1 MIMMVSIKAPTLSAC
16 RRVIILTYLL
26 LNSFATLA
34 ATLTISLDN
43 PPESGTIEFQLYDS
57 ANAFGALRN
66 PAKSVRYNVN
76 DNVPYLI
83 DDLPPGEYAL
93 LVYFDEN
100 DNKRI
105 DKNFIGIP
113 VEPIGFSNRYA
124 PKAPPSFS
132 RAAFVIEEDQTRH
145 FDVELYQA
153 LGKLG
158 RLGVGVGV
166 IARTSPYREYNG
178 GVYQPIPAI
187 TYTGERLQ
195 VYGPRI
201 QFGIAGSGKLRLA
214 LTGQYRIGVYKE
226 EDSPFLAGMG
236 DREDTFLAGLA
247 VQAEL
252 PGVIDL
258 ELAYEHDVLDR
269 IGGGVAGLR
278 VSKGLQSGIFRFTPQ
293 LSVNYLSSE
302 IANHDFGV
310 PTDKAT
316 PARPAY
322 ELDSTTSVEAGV
334 GLFIEI
340 TREWLFVMDVNF
352 EKFSDEVVN
361 SPIVDEDYVVK
372 GFAALNYVF

>member
-1 MIMMVSIKAPTLSAC
+1 MVLIKALTRSAYGS
-16 RRVIILTYLL
+16 VIISTYLL
-26 LNSFATLA
+26 MNSFPTIA

-66 PAKSVRYNVN
+66 PVKSVRYNVN
-76 DNVPYLI
+76 DSAPYII
-83 DDLPPGEYAL
+83 DNLPPGEYAL
-93 LVYFDEN
+93 LVYHDEN
-100 DNKRI
+100 DNERI
-105 DKNFIGIP
+105 DKNFVGIP

-145 FDVELYQA
+145 FDVELYQP

-258 ELAYEHDVLDR
+258 QLAYEHDVLDR

-293 LSVNYLSSE
+293 LGVNYLSSE
-302 IANHDFGV
+302 IANYDFGV
-310 PTDKAT
+310 PADKAT
-316 PARPAY
+316 AARPAY

-334 GLFIEI
+334 GIFIEI
-340 TREWLFVMDVNF
+340 TREWLFVMDVNI
-352 EKFSDEVVN
+352 EKFSDEVIN
-361 SPIVDEDYVVK
+361 SPIVDQDYVIK
-372 GFAALNYVF
+372 GFAAINYVF

>member
-1 MIMMVSIKAPTLSAC
+1 MIIMVFIRAITLSAC
-16 RRVIILTYLL
+16 GRIIISTYLL
-26 LNSFATLA
+26 LNSFPTIA

-66 PAKSVRYNVN
+66 PVKSVRYNVN
-76 DNVPYLI
+76 DNAPYII
-83 DDLPPGEYAL
+83 DKLPPGEYAL
-93 LVYFDEN
+93 LVFHDEN

-132 RAAFVIEEDQTRH
+132 RAAFVIEEEQTRH
-145 FDVELYQA
+145 FDVELYLP

-178 GVYQPIPAI
+178 GVYQFIPAI

-195 VYGPRI
+195 VFGPRI

-214 LTGQYRIGVYKE
+214 LTGEYRIGVYKE

-247 VQAEL
+247 IQAEL
-252 PGVIDL
+252 PGVVDL
-258 ELAYEHDVLDR
+258 ELGYQHDVLDR
-269 IGGGVAGLR
+269 IGGGTAGLR
-278 VSKGLQSGIFRFTPQ
+278 ISKGLQSGIFRLTPQ
-293 LSVNYLSSE
+293 LGVNYLSSE
-302 IANHDFGV
+302 IANYDFGV

-316 PARPAY
+316 VARPAY

-340 TREWLFVMDVNF
+340 TREWLFVMDVNL
-352 EKFSDEVVN
+352 EKFSDEVIN
-361 SPIVDEDYVVK
+361 SPIVDQDYVIK
-372 GFAALNYVF
+372 GFAAINYVF

>member
-1 MIMMVSIKAPTLSAC
+1 MIMMLFIRVRALSGC
-16 RRVIILTYLL
+16 GRILLSTYLL
-26 LNSFATLA
+26 LSSFPTIA

-66 PAKSVRYNVN
+66 PAKTVRYNVN
-76 DNVPYLI
+76 GRDPYVI
-83 DDLPPGEYAL
+83 DKLPPGEYAL
-93 LVYFDEN
+93 LVYYDEN

-132 RAAFVIEEDQTRH
+132 RAAFVIKEEQTRH
-145 FDVELYQA
+145 FDVELYMP

-178 GVYQPIPAI
+178 GVYQFIPAI

-195 VYGPRI
+195 IFGPRI

-214 LTGQYRIGVYKE
+214 LTGEYRIGVYKE
-226 EDSPFLAGMG
+226 EDSPFLAGLG
-236 DREDTFLAGLA
+236 DRENTFLAGLA
-247 VQAEL
+247 IQAEL
-252 PGVIDL
+252 PGVVDL
-258 ELAYEHDVLDR
+258 ELGYQHDVLDR
-269 IGGGVAGLR
+269 IGGGTAGLR
-278 VSKGLQSGIFRFTPQ
+278 IGKGLQSGIFRFTPQ
-293 LSVNYLSSE
+293 LGFNYLSKE
-302 IANHDFGV
+302 MANYDFGV
-310 PTDKAT
+310 PADKAT
-316 PARPAY
+316 VVRPAY

-340 TREWLFVMDVNF
+340 TREWLFVMDVNI
-352 EKFSDEVVN
+352 EKFSDEIVN
-361 SPIVDEDYVVK
+361 SPIVDQDYVIK
-372 GFAALNYVF
+372 GFAAINYVF

>member
-1 MIMMVSIKAPTLSAC
+1 MQ
-16 RRVIILTYLL
+16 II
-26 LNSFATLA
+26 A

-43 PPESGTIEFQLYDS
+43 PPESGTIGFQLYDS
-57 ANAFGALRN
+57 ANAFGALRD
-66 PAKSVRYNVN
+66 PVKSVRYEVN
-76 DNVPYLI
+76 GNDPYIIDN
-83 DDLPPGEYAL
+83 LPPGEYAL
-93 LVYFDEN
+93 LVYHDEN

-132 RAAFVIEEDQTRH
+132 RAAFVIEESQTRR
-145 FDVELYQA
+145 FDVELYLP

-158 RLGVGVGV
+158 RLGAGVGV

-178 GVYQPIPAI
+178 GVYQFIPAI

-195 VYGPRI
+195 VFGPRI
-201 QFGIAGSGKLRLA
+201 QYGIAGSGKLRLA
-214 LTGQYRIGVYKE
+214 LAGQYRIGVYKE
-226 EDSPFLAGMG
+226 EDSPFLTGMG

-269 IGGGVAGLR
+269 IGGGVARLS
-278 VSKGLQSGIFRFTPQ
+278 VSKGLQSGIFRFQPK
-293 LSVNYLSSE
+293 LGVNYLNSE

-310 PTDKAT
+310 PADKAT
-316 PARPAY
+316 AARPAY
-322 ELDSTTSVEAGV
+322 EPGSTTSVEAGV

-340 TREWLFVMDVNF
+340 TREWLFVMDANI
-352 EKFSDEVVN
+352 EKFSDEVTN
-361 SPIVDEDYVVK
+361 SPIVDQDYVIK
-372 GFAALNYVF
+372 GFAAINYVF

>member
-1 MIMMVSIKAPTLSAC
+1 MMVFIRARAVSAC
-16 RRVIILTYLL
+16 SRFIVSTCLL
-26 LNSFATLA
+26 LSSIPAIA

-43 PPESGTIEFQLYDS
+43 PPQSGTIEFQLYDS
-57 ANAFGALRN
+57 ASAFGALRN
-66 PAKSVRYNVN
+66 PVKTVRYNVN
-76 DNVPYLI
+76 DSDRYII

-93 LVYFDEN
+93 LVYHDEN
-100 DNKRI
+100 DSNSI

-113 VEPIGFSNRYA
+113 IEYIGFSNRYA

-132 RAAFVIEEDQTRH
+132 RAAFVITADQTRH
-145 FDVELYQA
+145 IDVELYLP
-153 LGKLG
+153 LGKSG
-158 RLGVGVGV
+158 RLGVGAGV

-178 GVYQPIPAI
+178 GVYQLIPAI

-195 VYGPRI
+195 VFGPRI

-214 LTGQYRIGVYKE
+214 LAGQYRIGVYQE

-236 DREDTFLAGLA
+236 DRENTFLAGLA

-258 ELAYEHDVLDR
+258 ELAYEHDMLDR
-269 IGGGVAGLR
+269 IGGGVARLSL
-278 VSKGLQSGIFRFTPQ
+278 SKVLQAGILRFTPQ
-293 LSVNYLSSE
+293 LGVNYLSSE
-302 IANHDFGV
+302 IANYDFGV
-310 PTDKAT
+310 PADSAT
-316 PARPAY
+316 AARPAY

-340 TREWLFVMDVNF
+340 TREWLFVMDANI

-361 SPIVDEDYVVK
+361 SPIVDQDYVIK
-372 GFAALNYVF
+372 GFAAINYVF